1 MPHVDIP
8 ESLFREIE
16 KVLPGRTSA
25 KEFVA
30 QAIREK
36 LSFEEGRREF
46 YRLSDQ
52 TRSALQEKGL
62 TETEIL
68 TDCDAFRRTLN
79 G

>member
-16 KVLPGRTSA
+16 KVLPGPTSA
-25 KEFVA
+25 DEFVA

-36 LSFEEGRREF
+36 LSFEEGKREF

-68 TDCDAFRRTLN
+68 TDFDAFRRTLN